1 MYEATASPW
10 PKRSAFDGSRGGG
23 GGGGCALCSP
33 PPLDLPLHFILQ
45 NFYTRVVYVP
55 LCNSGMNMEQLC
67 SSLTWYNHCL

>member
-1 MYEATASPW
+1 MYEATASLW

-23 GGGGCALCSP
+23 GGMCP
-33 PPLDLPLHFILQ
+33 VFPPLDLPLHFILQ